1 MDDRKSIDWN
11 QMRALLATVEAGSLS
26 GAARKLGLTQPT
38 LGRQVAA
45 LEASLGVT
53 IFERV
58 GRGLVLTEAGAQ
70 LVAHLRDMGEAAEK
84 VAMAAAGQ
92 SQSID
97 GVVRVTVSD
106 VYAAHVLP
114 PLLTQLRARAPG
126 LVVEVA
132 AVNSI
137 SDLIRREADIAIRH
151 VRPDQDGLIARRCA
165 DSAAYIYGA
174 PAYFEREGR
183 PNSAADFAR
192 AVFVGAFEGNDIFI
206 AELNRRGVPVG
217 PANFPWATQ
226 SGVTGW
232 EWVRQGLCLGA
243 MVDVVARRTPGVE
256 VALPSLEPIP
266 VSTWLVTHRELHT
279 SARIRLV
286 FDVLAEALSRREWGV
301 SRETQ
306 KTSI

>member
-1 MDDRKSIDWN
+1 MNKPHDIPDWN
-11 QMRALLATVEAGSLS
+11 QMRALLATVQAGSLS
-26 GAARKLGLTQPT
+26 GAAKRLGLTQPT

-70 LVAHLRDMGEAAEK
+70 LVRHLRDMGEAAEK

-174 PAYFEREGR
+174 PAYF
-183 PNSAADFAR
+183 
-192 AVFVGAFEGNDIFI
+192 
-206 AELNRRGVPVG
+206 
-217 PANFPWATQ
+217 
-226 SGVTGW
+226 
-232 EWVRQGLCLGA
+232 
-243 MVDVVARRTPGVE
+243 
-256 VALPSLEPIP
+256 
-266 VSTWLVTHRELHT
+266 
-279 SARIRLV
+279 
-286 FDVLAEALSRREWGV
+286 
-301 SRETQ
+301 
-306 KTSI
+306 